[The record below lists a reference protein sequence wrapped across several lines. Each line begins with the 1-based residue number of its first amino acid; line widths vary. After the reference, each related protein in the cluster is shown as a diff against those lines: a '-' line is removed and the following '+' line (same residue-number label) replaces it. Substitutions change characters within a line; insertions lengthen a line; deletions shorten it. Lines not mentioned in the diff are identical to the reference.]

1 MAKQPNSVP
10 GGSVTLLETAG
21 AGTSNTA
28 RGKSQA
34 CGSRKRLN
42 TSSKHWSSS
51 SGKRFRTNSNS
62 SLVPVDELDSD
73 DEDLYALDVPS
84 HYHNHCN
91 PKGHK
96 SQSKNRKVGTA
107 ASRNSSSSLLTISQK
122 KGSRGTSSREG
133 VKRGSCRLSTSSRET
148 ATPPVDHRLNRL
160 SAVEEG
166 EDLLLLDSG
175 VESRRNSS
183 VSGST
188 RSRTNSNNSSCPNQP
203 PSSVLRGSHAPEA
216 KIDNSSG
223 KTAAAARRGG
233 RGGGG
238 GGSSKN
244 YTKTVNS
251 TSVAS
256 TRTST
261 RHSIASKAKVFV
273 DSDQQNLS
281 APERGSKSNGRS
293 SRSSSVTSATGDDS
307 GSLSSQVQTTKP
319 TRKPAVS
326 ASSYIYT
333 RKTCNTPQ
341 SSVWSG
347 CSPFHKRGENSNTS
361 TNTPDNSEK
370 GAVKKQYQ
378 SSKEFRKRNGN
389 NNIPASAS
397 SSNSTNNS
405 WESIYVK
412 NSPSSSVKTYSASSN
427 AARSTP
433 GTQSSVKCYGR
444 GRKRDLTAE
453 ATSHISLPAP
463 PAAATT
469 TTTTTAA
476 VAAASSA
483 TSDTQPQPVRRY
495 QLRSQVRLSDTGEP
509 TPSGV
514 PRRLTVVPKKKA
526 KVADSTKNLASGSQG
541 PSSSSNSGN
550 RRSETSAAGG
560 GSTESQ
566 EVPLVRRST
575 RSKPTTGS
583 CASSSRRSSR
593 AGKLP
598 LPGASAT
605 AGGSGAAVSASGAM
619 ASGQGAEAGATG
631 GGTGSANGGPTSS
644 SLGAGEEGVAGAAAA
659 AAASASG
666 GGGPSGVANSAAD
679 SESDDSEV
687 GRLQALLEARGLPP
701 HLFGALGPRMQTL
714 LHRSMG
720 ASSSSKA
727 QQLLQGLQATGDE
740 GQQLQAVIEMCQ
752 MLVMGNEDTL
762 AGFPVKQV
770 VPALITLLNMEH
782 NFDMMNHACRALTYM
797 MEALPRSSAVVVEA
811 VPVFLEKL
819 QVIQCMDVA
828 EQSLTA
834 LEMLSRRHS
843 KSILQARGVAACL
856 MYLDFFSINAQ
867 RAALAI
873 TANCCQNL
881 HADEF
886 HFVTDSLSLLASR
899 LTQQDKKSVESL
911 VLSPP
916 VISTGTFITVLRM
929 LSVMCSSCPDLALS
943 LLRQNIAG
951 TLCYLLTGS
960 GDASGDA
967 EVELV
972 SRSPQELYE
981 ITCLIGELMPRLP
994 SDGIFSVDALL
1005 ERPSN
1010 HVQDTVQWQWRD
1022 DRGLWHPYS
1031 TIDSRIIE
1039 DASQARACQGKG
1051 IHGLQ

>member
-469 TTTTTAA
+469 TTTTTTAA

-526 KVADSTKNLASGSQG
+526 KLLIL
-541 PSSSSNSGN
+541 
-550 RRSETSAAGG
+550 RRILPVEAR
-560 GSTESQ
+560 
-566 EVPLVRRST
+566 VP
-575 RSKPTTGS
+575 
-583 CASSSRRSSR
+583 
-593 AGKLP
+593 
-598 LPGASAT
+598 
-605 AGGSGAAVSASGAM
+605 
-619 ASGQGAEAGATG
+619 
-631 GGTGSANGGPTSS
+631 
-644 SLGAGEEGVAGAAAA
+644 AAAA
-659 AAASASG
+659 TQEIDVQRQVLPGVVALSRRRCHSCAAAPAASQPR
-666 GGGPSGVANSAAD
+666 GPALAA
-679 SESDDSEV
+679 V
-687 GRLQALLEARGLPP
+687 GAHPGPGSCPCLGLPP
-701 HLFGALGPRMQTL
+701 LLAALG
-714 LHRSMG
+714 
-720 ASSSSKA
+720 
-727 QQLLQGLQATGDE
+727 QQ
-740 GQQLQAVIEMCQ
+740 
-752 MLVMGNEDTL
+752 
-762 AGFPVKQV
+762 
-770 VPALITLLNMEH
+770 
-782 NFDMMNHACRALTYM
+782 
-797 MEALPRSSAVVVEA
+797 
-811 VPVFLEKL
+811 
-819 QVIQCMDVA
+819 
-828 EQSLTA
+828 
-834 LEMLSRRHS
+834 
-843 KSILQARGVAACL
+843 
-856 MYLDFFSINAQ
+856 
-867 RAALAI
+867 
-873 TANCCQNL
+873 
-881 HADEF
+881 
-886 HFVTDSLSLLASR
+886 
-899 LTQQDKKSVESL
+899 
-911 VLSPP
+911 
-916 VISTGTFITVLRM
+916 
-929 LSVMCSSCPDLALS
+929 
-943 LLRQNIAG
+943 
-951 TLCYLLTGS
+951 
-960 GDASGDA
+960 
-967 EVELV
+967 
-972 SRSPQELYE
+972 
-981 ITCLIGELMPRLP
+981 
-994 SDGIFSVDALL
+994 
-1005 ERPSN
+1005 
-1010 HVQDTVQWQWRD
+1010 
-1022 DRGLWHPYS
+1022 
-1031 TIDSRIIE
+1031 
-1039 DASQARACQGKG
+1039 
-1051 IHGLQ
+1051 